1 MKGAPPPRGNVPKT
15 SLRWSLDSAAR
26 ELAMSPNTLQKVLN
40 QASVTPG
47 EDGCF
52 STAQLLSGVYG
63 RMYEEKLK
71 VQQQLARRYEL
82 ANKITEGEFLNR
94 VELEKS
100 LGQLAAE
107 MVFIIETSNLS
118 REAQDDLRVTLASIP
133 VEIAGVAKSQTKSL
147 RRSKNGKK
155 PEKDEGEG

>member
-40 QASVTPG
+40 QASVTAG

-52 STAQLLSGVYG
+52 STAQLMSGVYG
-63 RMYEEKLK
+63 RMHEEKLK

-82 ANKITEGEFLNR
+82 ANRVAEGELLNR
-94 VELEKS
+94 ASITAGLAS
-100 LGQLAAE
+100 LADAITCRIRYSKLNRSE
-107 MVFIIETSNLS
+107 
-118 REAQDDLRVTLASIP
+118 QDDLLTELSSIP
-133 VEIAGVAKSQTKSL
+133 VIVSDAVSRQAKRQP
-147 RRSKNGKK
+147 RRSKNGEAPK
-155 PEKDEGEG
+155 EE